1 MLRIALAKGRLQEE
15 FLKLIYG
22 DSKEERRE
30 NRSLFLK
37 DEVRNWE
44 IILPKA
50 TDVAKYLQM
59 GMADVGIVGKDV
71 LEEEGT
77 YFKSPAQF
85 SFGTC
90 QMVIAGPKFEQ
101 KKIAD
106 GIRVATKYPKV
117 AQRIFKE
124 KGIHARIIYLQ
135 GSVELAVAT
144 QVADVIVDIVET
156 GKTLKENGLTIYEKL
171 FDVNAKLAL
180 GNNISDEKREAVEML
195 IDEINIKINKN

>member
-101 KKIAD
+101 KKITD

-144 QVADVIVDIVET
+144 KVADVIVDIVET

-180 GNNISDEKREAVEML
+180 GNNISDEKREAVERL